1 MAQIALIVAKTMKN
15 IKICPLCKKEN
26 LEDAAICINCGFDLN
41 PSFSADQPD
50 QPDWLESF
58 RNNPES
64 NIHDSLTSDSNS
76 SGLDSSLDDSP
87 DWLARVRERKHVD
100 EEFEAIQ
107 DNHNLQN
114 PILPDSKGT
123 NELIDSFRNDTL
135 STSPE
140 NVGADD
146 LINRL
151 RKAEVD
157 DYSADLS
164 TDSGLINKISPED
177 ATDLPI
183 DDDWISRFSQIEN
196 SNSEEPQIVTPK
208 NRGAIPEWIQKQA
221 ADRSLKKTE
230 DSPENPVAEWI
241 EKYGT
246 RDEPVLESG
255 DESKIPDWIQP
266 QDDEDISI
274 LDNGEEESFPA
285 WLADQDSLPVDSME
299 TDEESQ
305 PDWIDEINQQ
315 TVNEDNPAPE
325 EILPDWIT
333 EDSNEDTLNPV
344 SAVLPKKNLE
354 TFDEKKAQ
362 SKTPLSTT
370 LGLDDKDGKKAG
382 KIETDRTE
390 GIAKPP
396 FQLDQV
402 PNWLENNEDLINTSF
417 FEDKETKD
425 AFVPD
430 STNQIEPGELPA
442 WLKAMRPLEAIVPAI
457 SRLTEKKQI
466 EKSGPLAGL
475 KGVLSSQ
482 DSNQTYS
489 PPAMYT
495 STLNISDKEMTQA
508 NILDQLFAEEV
519 DVQTKHSPNVNIG
532 GFLIRL
538 VIPILLVGLLVI
550 SSLTQI
556 ELIEKPILFPA
567 ETVRFASIING
578 LILNSD
584 AAPQILVVMESEGAS
599 QTELEIMTRS
609 VFERLM
615 LKDSTL
621 SIISSTPNGTLLG
634 ENLIQTAAV
643 KNPGYDLD
651 KKVSNLGYLPGG
663 SSGIQGFLLD
673 NSKTIYPSS
682 LDEGPD
688 SFSNFSAV
696 LMVTDNPDSAKLWI
710 EQITLHR
717 PQTVMLVAAAAQA
730 VPMLMPYLESNQIDG
745 MEPGLYGAAS
755 YAQLIQ
761 NEDSSLW
768 SLWTMQKAGVS
779 VFILL
784 IFAGGLWYLAQSL
797 LKSKLLKSR

>member
-1 MAQIALIVAKTMKN
+1 M
-15 IKICPLCKKEN
+15 KICPLCKKEN

-58 RNNPES
+58 RNDPES
-64 NIHDSLTSDSNS
+64 NVRDSLTSDPNS
-76 SGLDSSLDDSP
+76 SGLDSSSEDSP

-114 PILPDSKGT
+114 PVLPNSKGT
-123 NELIDSFRNDTL
+123 NELIDSFRNNSL
-135 STSPE
+135 STSAE
-140 NVGADD
+140 NAGADD
-146 LINRL
+146 LIDRL
-151 RKAEVD
+151 RNAED
-157 DYSADLS
+157 DNYSSEISAE
-164 TDSGLINKISPED
+164 SGLSNKISSED
-177 ATDLPI
+177 AADLTI

-196 SNSEEPQIVTPK
+196 SSSEEPQKVIPK
-208 NRGAIPEWIQKQA
+208 NRGSIPAWIQQQA
-221 ADRSLKKTE
+221 ADRTPGTTE

-246 RDEPVLESG
+246 RDEPAPESG

-266 QDDEDISI
+266 LDDEDTGD
-274 LDNGEEESFPA
+274 LENGEEEGFPA
-285 WLADQDSLPVDSME
+285 WLADKDSLPPASME
-299 TDEESQ
+299 TGGQSQ

-315 TVNEDNPAPE
+315 TVDEDQPAPE

-333 EDSNEDTLNPV
+333 EDSSEDSSEQV
-344 SAVLPKKNLE
+344 STVLAKKDIE
-354 TFDEKKAQ
+354 ESEVKKTQ
-362 SKTPLSTT
+362 SKAPLKTT
-370 LGLDDKDGKKAG
+370 MGLDENVGKKAG
-382 KIETDRTE
+382 KIESDRSE

-402 PNWLENNEDLINTSF
+402 PSWLENNEDLINTSF
-417 FEDKETKD
+417 FEDKETKE

-442 WLKAMRPLEAIVPAI
+442 WLKAMRPLEAIIPAI
-457 SRLTEKKQI
+457 SRLTENKHI
-466 EKSGPLAGL
+466 ERSGPLAGL

-489 PPAMYT
+489 PPPMYT
-495 STLNISDKEMTQA
+495 STLNITEKEMNQA
-508 NILDQLFAEEV
+508 AILDQLFTEDV
-519 DVQTKHSPNVNIG
+519 DIQTKHNPIVDIG
-532 GFLIRL
+532 AFIIRL
-538 VIPILLVGLLVI
+538 IIPILLVGLLVF
-550 SSLTQI
+550 SSLTQTG
-556 ELIEKPILFPA
+556 LIERPILFPS

-578 LILNSD
+578 LILNSE

-599 QTELEIMTRS
+599 QAELEILTRS

-615 LKDSTL
+615 LKDSAL

-643 KNPGYDLD
+643 KHPGYDLD
-651 KKVSNLGYLPGG
+651 KRVTNLGYLPGG

-673 NSKTIYPSS
+673 NSETIYPSAI
-682 LDEGPD
+682 DEVPD

-696 LMVTDNPDSAKLWI
+696 LMITDNAESAKLWI

-717 PQTVMLVAAAAQA
+717 PQTVMLVAAAAQS

-745 MEPGLYGAAS
+745 MEAGLYGAAS

-768 SLWTMQKAGVS
+768 SFWNMQKTGVS

-784 IFAGGLWYLAQSL
+784 IIAGGLWYLAQFL
-797 LKSKLLKSR
+797 LKSKLPKSR